1 MCFPWHSEDLLEAKK
16 WSLLVK
22 KLTIQDLKRG
32 ETEGME
38 GGTSMWST
46 ASLGEAVSGN
56 VTD

>member
-1 MCFPWHSEDLLEAKK
+1 MLSLALRRPSGGKK